1 VLLDRYYFSTAAYQ
15 GARGADP
22 DAILAMNEAFAP
34 QPDLVLLLDADP
46 SVSRQRIIDRAGQT
60 DSFEDA
66 AYQAAV
72 RRIFLSLKRPFLRV
86 IDAARSPAEVL
97 ADSLPHVTSVV
108 ENKKNV
114 DR

>member
-1 VLLDRYYFSTAAYQ
+1 
-15 GARGADP
+15 
-22 DAILAMNEAFAP
+22 
-34 QPDLVLLLDADP
+34 
-46 SVSRQRIIDRAGQT
+46 
-60 DSFEDA
+60 
-66 AYQAAV
+66 
-72 RRIFLSLKRPFLRV
+72 V